1 MENAVNWV
9 LKRRLTVVGPF
20 SCNKSHIEVVA
31 SFLEKYSKVKLQELK
46 EKLVLAN
53 FGLSIFIWLKLYSNI
68 FPQKLMAWE
77 KTLPLCYASN
87 KLHYARYSTHCIQHL
102 QQLKKCHRGSLDE
115 SRSSMS
121 IRRREFGIEQT
132 IYIDLAAELTDM
144 RNSKT
149 TGIHPFQ
156 WVYFNFNIWF
166 NCFLIKFSNLTRK
179 ICILKSWAQAPSWF
193 RGDIL
198 IAVKISMGG
207 KDDKYRCSSKINF
220 KCLLE
225 GKDIYVGFQ

>member
-1 MENAVNWV
+1 MLHNIYMENAVNWV

-207 KDDKYRCSSKINF
+207 KEWQVQM
-220 KCLLE
+220 L
-225 GKDIYVGFQ
+225 V

>member
-1 MENAVNWV
+1 MLHNIYKENAVNWV
-9 LKRRLTVVGPF
+9 LKRLLTAVGPF
-20 SCNKSHIEVVA
+20 SRNKSHIEVVA

-46 EKLVLAN
+46 EKLGGSQFWVKYIYMIETLYELQFA
-53 FGLSIFIWLKLYSNI
+53 IYSNI

-121 IRRREFGIEQT
+121 IRRREIGIEQA
-132 IYIDLAAELTDM
+132 IYIDLAGEQTDM

-156 WVYFNFNIWF
+156 WVVFNFNIWF
-166 NCFLIKFSNLTRK
+166 NCVLIKFSNLTRK
-179 ICILKSWAQAPSWF
+179 ICILKSWAQALSWF

-198 IAVKISMGG
+198 IVVKISMGG
-207 KDDKYRCSSKINF
+207 KEWKVQM
-220 KCLLE
+220 L
-225 GKDIYVGFQ
+225 V

>member
-9 LKRRLTVVGPF
+9 LKWRLTVVGPF

-207 KDDKYRCSSKINF
+207 KEWQVQM
-220 KCLLE
+220 L
-225 GKDIYVGFQ
+225 V

>member
-1 MENAVNWV
+1 MLRNFLLRLFIKMLRKV
-9 LKRRLTVVGPF
+9 LDVA
-20 SCNKSHIEVVA
+20 IEVVA

-132 IYIDLAAELTDM
+132 IYIDLAGELTDM

-207 KDDKYRCSSKINF
+207 KEWQVQM
-220 KCLLE
+220 L
-225 GKDIYVGFQ
+225 V

>member
-1 MENAVNWV
+1 MKHFFEALERLFIKTYFFKMLRNFLLRLFIKMLRKV
-9 LKRRLTVVGPF
+9 LDVA
-20 SCNKSHIEVVA
+20 IEVVA

-121 IRRREFGIEQT
+121 IRRREFGIEQA
-132 IYIDLAAELTDM
+132 IYIDLAGELTDM

-207 KDDKYRCSSKINF
+207 KEWQVQM
-220 KCLLE
+220 L
-225 GKDIYVGFQ
+225 V

>member
-1 MENAVNWV
+1 MLHNIYKENAVNWV
-9 LKRRLTVVGPF
+9 LKRLLTAVGPF
-20 SCNKSHIEVVA
+20 SRNKSHIEVVA

-132 IYIDLAAELTDM
+132 IYIDLAGELTDM

-207 KDDKYRCSSKINF
+207 KEWQVQM
-220 KCLLE
+220 L
-225 GKDIYVGFQ
+225 V